1 MRAPIIQTY
10 GAAFASTLVLSLLI
24 AINTPSAQTPQSPQV
39 FRGATTLVPVDI
51 RVLDRDGKPVT
62 DLRQSD
68 FTLLENGVP
77 QAIRHFST
85 QGLTAETA
93 AAAGSLVPRAGEA
106 DAISPQHRRIF
117 LLVLAR
123 GRLQGV
129 RTGIDGMLH
138 FVRERLLPQD
148 LVAVLAWNRATE
160 FTTDHARIA
169 DMLERFK
176 RAHEGLEAKMDLR
189 FSDLAG
195 LYGSKD
201 IPASLQRDIDA
212 VFGGA
217 GARGVRS
224 VQPGVSPNASRVNDD
239 TRRTTDTLLSPAP
252 EITGGETDPERR
264 NAALDE
270 FVGSSAQ
277 TMQDLGNVYVGVEYL
292 RRIEGEKHLVFV
304 SASGLALPRAEDDL
318 DLVSA
323 ASDAR
328 VVIDYIHVSGTSM
341 SPSQAMFEVKNQS
354 VSRGG
359 RPLAAP
365 APTAQTDQREKS
377 EMWKFSTARTLAE
390 QTGGHFYA
398 NRFSN
403 VATDMDHIDEAT
415 RSGYI
420 LGYYPSN
427 PAMDGKYR
435 HIVVRVNRPGL
446 TVLYRHGYFARP
458 TIEPFNLRR
467 IATYTR
473 IAAAS
478 NYSRALP
485 DIKVQATASL
495 PNTATVPLQVLLDLR
510 IDPARLTFT
519 KRDGRNVKSIELAIF
534 LVDGEDRLVG
544 QTWKTV
550 ELTFTDDRFQSIMRE
565 GVTMG
570 LAITVTAPPT
580 IVKTVVYDPAADLIG
595 SAIVKVR

>member
-1 MRAPIIQTY
+1 MRAPMMQTH
-10 GAAFASTLVLSLLI
+10 GAAFAFTLVLSLLT
-24 AINTPSAQTPQSPQV
+24 AINAPSAQTPQSPQV

-62 DLRQSD
+62 DLTQSD

-85 QGLTAETA
+85 QGLTAQTSGA
-93 AAAGSLVPRAGEA
+93 ADSLAPRAAQA

-129 RTGIDGMLH
+129 RMGIDGMLH

-169 DMLERFK
+169 DVLERFK
-176 RAHEGLEAKMDLR
+176 HAHEGLEAKMDLR
-189 FSDLAG
+189 FGDLAG

-217 GARGVRS
+217 STRGLRS
-224 VQPGVSPNASRVNDD
+224 VQPGVSPNEKRVNED

-252 EITGGETDPERR
+252 QVTGGETDPERR
-264 NAALDE
+264 DAALDE

-277 TMQDLGNVYVGVEYL
+277 TMQDLGNLYVGVEYL

-323 ASDAR
+323 ASNAR
-328 VVIDYIHVSGTSM
+328 VVIDYIHISGTSM
-341 SPSQAMFEVKNQS
+341 SPSQAMFEVKTQS

-359 RPLAAP
+359 RPPVAP
-365 APTAQTDQREKS
+365 TPTAQTDQKEKT
-377 EMWKFSTARTLAE
+377 EMWKFATARTLSE
-390 QTGGHFYA
+390 QTGGHFFA

-403 VATDMDHIDEAT
+403 VAADMDHIDEAT

-435 HIVVRVNRPGL
+435 QIAVRVNRPGL
-446 TVLYRHGYFARP
+446 TVLYRHGYFA
-458 TIEPFNLRR
+458 TKTVEAFNLRR
-467 IATYTR
+467 ITTYSR
-473 IAAAS
+473 IAAAA
-478 NYSRALP
+478 NYPRAVS
-485 DIKVQATASL
+485 DIKVQATASMPKTAEL
-495 PNTATVPLQVLLDLR
+495 PLRVLLDIR

-519 KRDGRNVKSIELAIF
+519 KRNGRNVKSIELAIF
-534 LVDGEDRLVG
+534 LVDGEDHLVG
-544 QTWKTV
+544 QTWKPV
-550 ELTFTDDRFQSIMRE
+550 ELTFTDDRFQSVMRD
-565 GVTMG
+565 GVTIG
-570 LAITVTAPPT
+570 LAITVTAPPKS
-580 IVKTVVYDPAADLIG
+580 VKTVVYDPAADLIG
-595 SAIVKVR
+595 STIVKVH

>member
-1 MRAPIIQTY
+1 MT
-10 GAAFASTLVLSLLI
+10 V
-24 AINTPSAQTPQSPQV
+24 PSAQTPQSPQV

-62 DLRQSD
+62 DLTQSD

-85 QGLTAETA
+85 QGLTAETS
-93 AAAGSLVPRAGEA
+93 AAGGSLAPPAAEA
-106 DAISPQHRRIF
+106 EAISPQHRRIF

-148 LVAVLAWNRATE
+148 LVAVLAWNRATD

-169 DMLERFK
+169 EVLERFK

-217 GARGVRS
+217 AARGARS
-224 VQPGVSPNASRVNDD
+224 VQPAVSPNARRVNDD

-252 EITGGETDPERR
+252 EITGGELDPERR

-270 FVGSSAQ
+270 VVGSSAQ
-277 TMQDLGNVYVGVEYL
+277 TMQDLGNLYTGVEYL

-328 VVIDYIHVSGTSM
+328 VVIDYIHISGTSM
-341 SPSQAMFEVKNQS
+341 NPSQAMFEVKTQS

-359 RPLAAP
+359 RPPAGP
-365 APTAQTDQREKS
+365 APTGQTDETEKKEKA
-377 EMWKFSTARTLAE
+377 EMWKFATARTLSE

-435 HIVVRVNRPGL
+435 QIAVRVNRPGL

-473 IAAAS
+473 IAAAA
-478 NYSRALP
+478 NYSRGVP
-485 DIKVQATASL
+485 DIKVEATASL
-495 PNTATVPLQVLLDLR
+495 PKTPEVPLRVLLDIR
-510 IDPARLTFT
+510 IDPTRLTFT
-519 KRDGRNVKSIELAIF
+519 KRDGRNVKSIELAVF
-534 LVDGEDRLVG
+534 LVDGDDRLVG

-550 ELTFTDDRFQSIMRE
+550 ELTFTDDRFQSVMRD
-565 GVTMG
+565 GVTIG
-570 LAITVTAPPT
+570 LAITVTAPPKS
-580 IVKTVVYDPAADLIG
+580 VKTVVYDPAADLIG
-595 SAIVKVR
+595 SAIVKVH